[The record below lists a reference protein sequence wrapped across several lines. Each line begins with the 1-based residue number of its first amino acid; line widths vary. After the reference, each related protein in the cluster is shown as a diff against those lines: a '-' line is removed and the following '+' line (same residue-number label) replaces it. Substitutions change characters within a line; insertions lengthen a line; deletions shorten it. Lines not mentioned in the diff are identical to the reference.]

1 MNQLL
6 ITHIGLSF
14 DRKRGKFILIA
25 DEKEIQQNVCEF
37 LQTIS
42 FLVGKDV
49 EEHIMNP
56 DSAFDHVRV
65 PVTAAG
71 LVLTLELKQFISL
84 REAYRHQLFLLKL
97 EDLLMRKGVLPSRLF

>member
-1 MNQLL
+1 MNQVLA
-6 ITHIGLSF
+6 TPVDLSF
-14 DRKRGKFILIA
+14 DRQRGKFILSIN
-25 DEKEIQQNVCEF
+25 DTNIHQNVCEF

-49 EEHIMNP
+49 EEHILNP
-56 DSAFDHVRV
+56 DSAFDHVRL

-71 LVLTLELKQFISL
+71 TVLTLELKQFISV

-97 EDLLMRKGVLPSRLF
+97 EDMLMRKGVHISRLF